1 MKVAI
6 TGANSRIGQITR
18 RLFFESGHEVFS
30 LVRNPVNLSDRKFD
44 LSQPVPPDL
53 LLSMDLLVHIGWD
66 RSRNYEESIAINR
79 IGGLRL
85 FDACAQTGTLP
96 ILLSTMSVHASLSK
110 YGMTKS
116 ILEDRALELSGRV
129 VRSGLIW
136 GDELSGFLLTIER
149 IAKIPILRPQLR
161 PDPDLYHSE
170 VNTLAECIVMVS
182 LSRDSPTVISAIAK
196 DSVKL
201 SELMMAMRSKHG
213 IKIPVPAEIVHK
225 ASEKLERLGLKLPFN
240 SDSISGILEN
250 VNEDEILMSRL
261 RGIDFSGSDKFL
273 EWVKSTR

>member
-1 MKVAI
+1 MKIAL
-6 TGANSRIGQITR
+6 TGASSRIGQTIR
-18 RLFFESGHEVFS
+18 SLFKELGHEVFS
-30 LVRNPVNLSDRKFD
+30 LVRNPLNESDRKFD
-44 LSQPVPPDL
+44 LSQSTPPDL
-53 LLSMDLLVHIGWD
+53 LHSMDLLVHIGWD

-79 IGGLRL
+79 IGGLKL
-85 FDACAQTGTLP
+85 LDACAATGTLP
-96 ILLSTMSVHASLSK
+96 VLLSTMSVHASSSK

-116 ILEDRALELSGRV
+116 ILEDRTLELSGRV

-149 IAKIPILRPQLR
+149 IAKIPIIRPQLL

-170 VNTLAECIVMVS
+170 VNTLAECIAMVS
-182 LSRDSPTVISAIAK
+182 LSRESPTVISAVAK

-201 SELMMAMRSKHG
+201 RELMNAMGSKHG
-213 IKIPVPAEIVHK
+213 IKMPVPVKIVHK
-225 ASEKLERLGLKLPFN
+225 ASERLERLGLKLPFN

-250 VNEDEILMSRL
+250 INEEESAKSRP
-261 RGIDFSGSDKFL
+261 RGIDFPGSDKFL

>member
-6 TGANSRIGQITR
+6 TGASSRIGQTTR
-18 RLFFESGHEVFS
+18 RLFIESGHEVFS
-30 LVRNPVNLSDRKFD
+30 LVRNRVNESDKKFD

-53 LLSMDLLVHIGWD
+53 LRSMDLLVHVGWD
-66 RSRNYEESIAINR
+66 RSRNYEESVEINR
-79 IGGLRL
+79 IGGLNL
-85 FDACAQTGTLP
+85 LDACAAAGTLP
-96 ILLSTMSVHASLSK
+96 VLLSTMSVHASSSK

-116 ILEDRALELSGRV
+116 ILENRVLELSGRV

-149 IAKIPILRPQLR
+149 IAKIPIFRPQLR

-170 VNTLAECIVMVS
+170 VNTLAECITMVS
-182 LSRDSPTVISAIAK
+182 LSGDSPTVTSAIAK

-201 SELMMAMRSKHG
+201 SVLMIAMGSKHG
-213 IKIPVPAEIVHK
+213 IKMPVPAKIVHK
-225 ASEKLERLGLKLPFN
+225 ASERLERLGLKLPFN

-250 VNEDEILMSRL
+250 INEEEIAKSRPS
-261 RGIDFSGSDKFL
+261 GIDFPDSSKFL
-273 EWVKSTR
+273 SWASSL

>member
-1 MKVAI
+1 MKIAL
-6 TGANSRIGQITR
+6 TGASSRIGQTIR
-18 RLFFESGHEVFS
+18 SLFNELGHEVFS
-30 LVRNPVNLSDRKFD
+30 LVRNPVNESDKKFD
-44 LSQPVPPDL
+44 LSQPTPPDL
-53 LLSMDLLVHIGWD
+53 LHSMDLLVHIGWD
-66 RSRNYEESIAINR
+66 RSRNYEESIEINR
-79 IGGLRL
+79 TGGLKL
-85 FDACAQTGTLP
+85 LDACAQTGTLP

-110 YGMTKS
+110 YGMTKL
-116 ILEDRALELSGRV
+116 ILENRVLELSGRV

-149 IAKIPILRPQLR
+149 IAKIPIFRPQLR

-170 VNTLAECIVMVS
+170 VNTLAECITVVS

-201 SELMMAMRSKHG
+201 NELMMAMGSKHG
-213 IKIPVPAEIVHK
+213 IKMPVPAKIVHK

-261 RGIDFSGSDKFL
+261 RGIDFPSSDKFL